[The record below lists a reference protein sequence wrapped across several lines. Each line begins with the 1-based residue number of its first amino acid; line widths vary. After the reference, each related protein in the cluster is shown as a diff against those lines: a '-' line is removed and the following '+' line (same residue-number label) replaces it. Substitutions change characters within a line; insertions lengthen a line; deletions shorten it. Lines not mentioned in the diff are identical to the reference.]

1 MICVGGREYERRMK
15 VTYAQLS
22 SVGPVRSNN
31 EDWLAF
37 WEPSDEQEYRTR
49 GAVAVC
55 ADGVG
60 GQGKGEVASR
70 LAAESALR
78 RFMELKPGTMP
89 RQALFQM
96 FNTANTAVYDRS
108 MHERGAEGR
117 MATTLTIALFRN
129 NEVNIGHVGDCRTF
143 LIQNGKVSQ
152 LTTDHNVAAQQMKM
166 GLISAKDAAASDLR
180 CMLTRSIGKE
190 ITIQVDYQ
198 TVQVGSGDILVQCTD
213 GLHFC
218 VTEQEIAD
226 IVGRQPPEVAC
237 RELVQLA
244 ERRGT
249 DDNLSIQII
258 RVEKVSTLSYFRGQP
273 VYHETEIQMPHE
285 VDVGDVLDNRF
296 KIESLISRSGMAS
309 IFKATDLTNGQT
321 VAIKIP
327 FMQYESDPAF
337 FSRFQRE
344 EEIGHKLDHPGVL
357 KILRVPEK
365 SRPFIA
371 MEYLDGHTLR
381 QVLNDVKVVPVG
393 EALDIVSNLSD
404 AIDHMHQNNIVH
416 RDLKPEN
423 IMILNDGSTRIMDFG
438 IAKAGGLRRITF
450 SGFSPAMGT
459 PDYMAP
465 EQVKGKRG
473 DVRTDIYSLGAIL
486 YEMITGQTPFEGTNP
501 LAIMNARLLGDPI
514 APRKLNPNISPQVEE
529 IVLTALEQKPENR
542 FQTAAQMKVSL
553 ENPEEVEVTGRAE
566 RLRPQVEWKP
576 SRNIKFYVIMAL
588 VPVVVF
594 GLMFL
599 YFHSQH
605 H

>member
-1 MICVGGREYERRMK
+1 MK

-22 SVGPVRSNN
+22 SVGPVRTNN

-60 GQGKGEVASR
+60 GQGQGEVASR

-78 RFMELKPGTMP
+78 RFMELKPNTMP

-96 FNTANTAVYDRS
+96 FTAANTAVYDRS
-108 MHERGAEGR
+108 MHERGNEGR

-129 NEVNIGHVGDCRTF
+129 NEINIGHVGDCRSF
-143 LIQNGKVSQ
+143 LIAGGKVSQ

-198 TVQVGSGDILVQCTD
+198 TVQVHRGDILVQCTD

-218 VTEQEIAD
+218 VTDQEIME
-226 IVGRQPPEVAC
+226 IVGRQAPEAAC

-258 RVEKVSTLSYFRGQP
+258 YVDKVSTLSYFRGQP

-285 VDVGDVLDNRF
+285 IGVGEVLDNRF
-296 KIESLISRSGMAS
+296 KIDSVISRSGMAS

-321 VAIKIP
+321 VAVKIP

-337 FSRFQRE
+337 YSRFQRE
-344 EEIGHKLDHPGVL
+344 EEIGHTLDHPG
-357 KILRVPEK
+357 ILRMMRINDK
-365 SRPFIA
+365 SRPYIA

-381 QVLNDVKVVPVG
+381 QVLNDVKIVPVG
-393 EALDIVSNLSD
+393 EAVDIASNLCD
-404 AIDHMHQNNIVH
+404 ALEHMHEHKIVH

-423 IMILNDGSTRIMDFG
+423 IMICNDGTTRIMDFG

-486 YEMITGQTPFEGTNP
+486 YEMMTGQTPFEGTNP
-501 LAIMNARLLGDPI
+501 LAIMNARLLGDPV
-514 APRKLNPNISPQVEE
+514 APRKLNPTISPHVEE
-529 IVLTALEQKPENR
+529 IVLKALEQRPENR
-542 FQTAAQMKVSL
+542 YQTTAEMKAAL
-553 ENPEEVEVTGRAE
+553 ENPEAVEVTGRAD
-566 RLRPQVEWKP
+566 RLRPPVEWRP
-576 SRNIKFYVIMAL
+576 SRNIKFYVIFAL
-588 VPVVVF
+588 LPVIVF
-594 GLMFL
+594 ASMWL
-599 YFHSQH
+599 YFKYFH